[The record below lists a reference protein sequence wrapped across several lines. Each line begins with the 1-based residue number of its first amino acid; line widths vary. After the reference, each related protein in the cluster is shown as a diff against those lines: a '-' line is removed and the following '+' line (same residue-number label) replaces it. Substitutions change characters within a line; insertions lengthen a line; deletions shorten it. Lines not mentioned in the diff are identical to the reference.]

1 MSGDIC
7 SVCAKGHL
15 VTKTGRYET
24 EFVDRSGQNR
34 SLVLPDLRWEECDAC
49 GEGILDDSAT
59 RRLEAARRDA
69 MGLLS
74 ALEIRELRLRLE
86 MTQTRMSKLL
96 GIGEKTYCR
105 WESGIYIQSVAFDN
119 YLRLLRQFPEAVRFL
134 EEMQVEGIAL
144 DHRVSEIDP
153 VFPSLRDVSSLQE
166 PAVAFTRLMEGGL
179 LLAARTSA

>member
-1 MSGDIC
+1 VSDDTC
-7 SVCAKGHL
+7 PVCAKGHL

-69 MGLLS
+69 LGLLS
-74 ALEIRELRLRLE
+74 AVEIRELRLRLE
-86 MTQTRMSKLL
+86 TTQARMSKLL

-105 WESGIYIQSVAFDN
+105 WESGLYVQSVAFDN

-134 EEMQVEGIAL
+134 EEMQGEGTELDSRVEIA
-144 DHRVSEIDP
+144 P
-153 VFPSLRDVSSLQE
+153 VFPSLRDMASLQE
-166 PAVAFTRLMEGGL
+166 PAETFTRLMEGGL
-179 LLAARTSA
+179 LHAARASG